1 MILVTASTGK
11 LGHHVIKHL
20 LHRVP
25 ASAIVAG
32 VRNRQKAKEFSDKGI
47 ELREL
52 DYSKP
57 TSIEGALYGVDKV
70 LLISGNEGERVA
82 GHKAVIEAAKKAGV
96 KLLVYTSALN
106 VDSGTTMIHAD
117 HKATEALIRESGI
130 PYVFLR
136 NGWYVENYTDNVG
149 PTLEHGAMFG
159 ATKNAKF
166 SPAPREEYAE
176 AAAIVLTTTGHLNKH
191 YELAGDVAVTHSEV
205 AAEIARA
212 SGKPVKYSDLS
223 QPEFAALLEK
233 VGLPKPVAALLA
245 DADAGLARGELASTS
260 KDLSTLLGR
269 PTTPL
274 GKAVDGAL
282 KR

>member
-25 ASAIVAG
+25 ASEIVAG

-52 DYSKP
+52 DYSKAS
-57 TSIEGALYGVDKV
+57 TIADALNGVDKV

-82 GHKAVIEAAKKAGV
+82 GHKAVIDAAKKAGV

-106 VDSGTTMIHAD
+106 ADSGKTLIHAD
-117 HKATEALIRESGI
+117 HKATETLIRESGI

-159 ATKNAKF
+159 ATKDAKF

-176 AAAIVLTTTGHLNKH
+176 AAAIVLTTTGHLNKE
-191 YELAGDVAVTHSEV
+191 YELAGDTQVSHSEI

-212 SGKPVKYSDLS
+212 SNKPVKYNDLS
-223 QPEFAALLEK
+223 ETDFKAMLEK
-233 VGLPKPVAALLA
+233 VGLPSGLATLFA
-245 DADAGLARGELASTS
+245 DADAGLARGELTSTS
-260 KDLSTLLGR
+260 KDLSTLIGR

-274 GKAVDGAL
+274 GKAIDNAL

>member
-25 ASAIVAG
+25 ASQIVAG

-57 TSIEGALYGVDKV
+57 STIAEALNGVDKV

-82 GHKAVIEAAKKAGV
+82 GHKAVIEAAKKANV
-96 KLLVYTSALN
+96 KLLVYTSVLN
-106 VDSGTTMIHAD
+106 ADAGKTLIHAD
-117 HKATEALIRESGI
+117 HQATEALIRASGL
-130 PYVFLR
+130 PCVFLR
-136 NGWYVENYTDNVG
+136 NGWYTENYTENLG
-149 PTLEHGAMFG
+149 PALEHGALVG
-159 ATKNAKF
+159 ATKDAKF

-176 AAAIVLTTTGHLNKH
+176 AAAIVLTAEGHANKT
-191 YELAGDVAVTHSEV
+191 YELAGDTAITTSEL
-205 AAEIARA
+205 AAEVARA
-212 SGKPVKYSDLS
+212 SGKPVVYSDLP
-223 QPEFAALLEK
+223 QADYAAFLQK
-233 VGLPKPVAALLA
+233 VGLAAPHAALLA
-245 DADAGLARGELASTS
+245 DADTGLARGELASTS

-269 PTTPL
+269 PTTPV
-274 GKAVDGAL
+274 GKTVDAAL
-282 KR
+282 TR

>member
-25 ASAIVAG
+25 ASEIVAG
-32 VRNRQKAKEFSDKGI
+32 VRDRQKAKEFSDKGI

-57 TSIEGALYGVDKV
+57 AVIASAMLGVDKV

-82 GHKAVIEAAKKAGV
+82 GHKAVIDAAKKAGV

-106 VDSGTTMIHAD
+106 ADTGKTLIHAD

-136 NGWYVENYTDNVG
+136 NGWYTENYTENVG
-149 PTLEHGAMFG
+149 PALQHGAMFG
-159 ATKNAKF
+159 ATKDAKF
-166 SPAPREEYAE
+166 SLAPREEYAE
-176 AAAIVLTTTGHLNKH
+176 AAAIVLTTEGHLNKT
-191 YELAGDVAVTHSEV
+191 YELAGDTPVSMSEI
-205 AAEIARA
+205 AAEVARA
-212 SGKPVKYSDLS
+212 SGKPVAYKDL
-223 QPEFAALLEK
+223 PHAEYHAMLEK
-233 VGLPKPVAALLA
+233 VGVPSGLATLLS
-245 DADAGLARGELASTS
+245 DSDVGIARGELASKS
-260 KDLSTLLGR
+260 KDLSKLLGR
-269 PTTPL
+269 PTTTL
-274 GKAVDGAL
+274 AKTIEGAL
-282 KR
+282 R

>member
-25 ASAIVAG
+25 ASEIVAG

-57 TSIEGALYGVDKV
+57 ALIASAMLGVDKV

-82 GHKAVIEAAKKAGV
+82 GHKAVIDAAKQAGV

-106 VDSGTTMIHAD
+106 ADTGKTLIHAD

-136 NGWYVENYTDNVG
+136 NGWYTENYTDNVA
-149 PTLEHGAMFG
+149 PALQHGAMFG
-159 ATKNAKF
+159 ATKDVKF

-176 AAAIVLTTTGHLNKH
+176 AAAIVLTTEGHLNKS
-191 YELAGDVAVTHSEV
+191 YELAGDTAVSMSEI
-205 AAEIARA
+205 AAEVARA
-212 SGKPVKYSDLS
+212 SGKPVKYTDL
-223 QPEFAALLEK
+223 PHAEYHAMLEK
-233 VGLPKPVAALLA
+233 VGLPAGLAALLS
-245 DADAGLARGELASTS
+245 DSDVGIARGELANTS
-260 KDLSTLLGR
+260 GDLAKLIGR
-269 PTTPL
+269 PTTPIA
-274 GKAVDGAL
+274 KTIAGAL
-282 KR
+282 R